1 MNYEQLIR
9 DRRSVRSFD
18 GRPILAEDMQKITEF
33 IRDVPNPYGIPVE
46 FLLLDANEHGL
57 TSPVITGATLWIA
70 GKVKKVPHAEEAFGY
85 SFEEM
90 VLFMQSLGIG
100 TTIIAGT
107 MDRAA
112 FEKAANLAEDEML
125 ACVSPLGYPASSMS
139 VREKMMRMGIKADSR
154 IKFSELFFDGD
165 FGTPLTEEKAGACA
179 KALEMVRLAPSAV
192 NKQPWR
198 AVVTDGRVD
207 FFEHHDKG
215 FVGEASG
222 DLQKIDVG
230 IAISHFVHGAEES
243 GLAGH
248 IEEADISYQ
257 VPNEIE
263 YITSWQKN

>member
-18 GRPILAEDMQKITEF
+18 GRPISAEDMQKITEF

-46 FLLLDANEHGL
+46 FMLMDAHEHGL
-57 TSPVITGATLWIA
+57 TSPVITGTTLWIA

-125 ACVSPLGYPASSMS
+125 PCVSPLGYPASSMS

-154 IKFSELFFDGD
+154 IKFSELFLDGN
-165 FGTPLTEEKAGACA
+165 FEMPLTEEKAGSCA
-179 KALEMVRLAPSAV
+179 GALEMLRLAPSAV

-198 AVVTDGRVD
+198 VVVTDGRID
-207 FFEHHDKG
+207 FFKHHDKG
-215 FVGEASG
+215 FIGEASG

-230 IAISHFVHGAEES
+230 IAICHFVHGAEEA

-248 IEEADISYQ
+248 IEETAIGY
-257 VPNEIE
+257 PIPEGIE
-263 YITSWQKN
+263 YITSWKRE